1 MVPPPVAG
9 LKPSS
14 MPPPRINSAPSM
26 PSMSGNG
33 GLPNAAP
40 PPFNTPQASRRAAG
54 GGRKSVRSR
63 YVDVLSADQK

>member
-14 MPPPRINSAPSM
+14 MPPPRINSAPNV
-26 PSMSGNG
+26 PSMSGTG

-40 PPFNTPQASRRAAG
+40 PPFNTPQAGRRAAG

-63 YVDVLSADQK
+63 YVDVLSTEQK